1 MGTKKMKVRFSFTLK
16 IFLPFLVLS
25 ILFLL
30 LLLGVIHKGKPGLVW
45 ISVAG
50 MAGSLAFGFLHNY
63 WLKKPLRKIRSL
75 VGQLTRGHIPVF
87 DARKNADEIGELEK
101 DLEKH
106 VYNLRSIAAFSR
118 AMAEGDFTGQ
128 YQKLSQED
136 ELGEAL
142 NRLKVSLMDSMKES
156 ETRRK
161 EEENRTWSAQGLA
174 KFSSLFRE
182 AEDNME
188 ELSFQVIK
196 ELIHYTETDAGALF
210 ITRDAPEGEGP
221 LLEISGSYAFDRE
234 KKLHRSF
241 RFGEGLVGRA
251 ATELEPIYITDLPA
265 DYLKIRSGL
274 GEETPASIL
283 LVPVVLDRQV
293 MGVIEL
299 ASLGTIPG
307 YQIEFIRLLASAL
320 ATTLAKVK
328 ANLQNTRLFE
338 QTKKQAE
345 KLISQEEVFKE
356 KLAQLEKAQE
366 QARNKEAALEK
377 EIETLRKGL
386 S

>member
-1 MGTKKMKVRFSFTLK
+1 LPAWQVRSHSVSCTITGLK
-16 IFLPFLVLS
+16 R
-25 ILFLL
+25 
-30 LLLGVIHKGKPGLVW
+30 
-45 ISVAG
+45 
-50 MAGSLAFGFLHNY
+50 SLN
-63 WLKKPLRKIRSL
+63 KIRSL

-106 VYNLRSIAAFSR
+106 VSNLRSIAAFSR
-118 AMAEGDFTGQ
+118 AMAEGDFTGHF
-128 YQKLSQED
+128 QKLSQED

-196 ELIHYTETDAGALF
+196 ELIHYTKADAGALF

-234 KKLHRSF
+234 KQPQGSF

-251 ATELEPIYITDLPA
+251 ATNLNP
-265 DYLKIRSGL
+265 
-274 GEETPASIL
+274 
-283 LVPVVLDRQV
+283 
-293 MGVIEL
+293 
-299 ASLGTIPG
+299 
-307 YQIEFIRLLASAL
+307 FI
-320 ATTLAKVK
+320 
-328 ANLQNTRLFE
+328 
-338 QTKKQAE
+338 
-345 KLISQEEVFKE
+345 
-356 KLAQLEKAQE
+356 
-366 QARNKEAALEK
+366 
-377 EIETLRKGL
+377 
-386 S
+386 